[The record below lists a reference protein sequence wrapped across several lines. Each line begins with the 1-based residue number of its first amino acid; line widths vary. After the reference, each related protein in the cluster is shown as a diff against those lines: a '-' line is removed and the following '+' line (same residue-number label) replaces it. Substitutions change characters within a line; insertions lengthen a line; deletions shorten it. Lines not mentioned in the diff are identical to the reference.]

1 MIRYRNE
8 HVNFCFLVWFGSRKG
23 LQAVLCPYQ
32 LFEHMRIEHLNQPND
47 GDRHVSTMNIST
59 GQLQQYIRISLFHT
73 LTNHPSLTFP
83 FLVQTLHPCSHRSSS
98 GAPISIGWKPINES
112 VIDLDFYEYCRIPE
126 RKSRKKM
133 ILSVRR
139 RANV

>member
-1 MIRYRNE
+1 MTTHKEMFVVFLSGPSFTNIL
-8 HVNFCFLVWFGSRKG
+8 FCVVVTFL
-23 LQAVLCPYQ
+23 
-32 LFEHMRIEHLNQPND
+32 
-47 GDRHVSTMNIST
+47 
-59 GQLQQYIRISLFHT
+59 SLF
-73 LTNHPSLTFP
+73 F
-83 FLVQTLHPCSHRSSS
+83 FFCKYRSS
-98 GAPISIGWKPINES
+98 GAPITIGWKPINES